1 MTRVRAYAFLALVL
15 LQVTVPVLA
24 SDTAGTQMPWNEPL
38 EILLDN
44 LSGPT
49 AAALL
54 LIAFVIAAFG
64 WAFFSDNRWL
74 YRAGIAIIVL
84 AAVASVSTVIDT
96 LNLGGA
102 CL

>member
-1 MTRVRAYAFLALVL
+1 MKRLHTYVLLALVM
-15 LQVTVPVLA
+15 LQLALPVLA
-24 SDTAGTQMPWNEPL
+24 GETGPSMPWNQPL
-38 EILLDN
+38 ETMLKN

-49 AAALL
+49 AGTLL

-74 YRAGIAIIVL
+74 YRAGISILIL
-84 AAVASVSTVIDT
+84 AAVASISTVVTSFGLD
-96 LNLGGA
+96 GA

>member
-1 MTRVRAYAFLALVL
+1 MTRVRAFTLQTLVL

-24 SDTAGTQMPWNEPL
+24 SEKGLPMPWNKPL
-38 EILLDN
+38 EIMLGN

-49 AAALL
+49 ASSLL

-84 AAVASVSTVIDT
+84 AAVASVTTVISK
-96 LNLGGA
+96 LGLDGA